1 MTYRA
6 RNIVLAVALAVVAA
20 LLTGFYV
27 TNYKR
32 TVQHGE
38 HHVTVL
44 VAAKDIPAGTS
55 GADLH
60 SRHFLKSVSV
70 PRRDVVPGS
79 ISEPDQVDSLVAVQT
94 TYAGE
99 QVSTRRFSSPSNSGI
114 KAQLK
119 GPLRAFQFS
128 GNSDQVLAGTL
139 KKGDHV
145 DVLATVKLADDGS
158 TFARIVL
165 RDLLVLR
172 GPDAPSKAESR
183 LQGNSQQFP
192 VMLAVSDTQIQKL
205 WFVTNVAEG
214 KDDGWSLALRPA
226 VNESD
231 SPEILEW
238 YRTVLLEGLNRYQL
252 RRAATGGLK

>member
-32 TVQHGE
+32 SVQRGE

-44 VAAKDIPAGTS
+44 VAAKDIPSGTAGE
-55 GADLH
+55 DLQ
-60 SRHFLKSVSV
+60 SRHFLKAVSV
-70 PRRDVVPGS
+70 PRRDVVPGA
-79 ISEPDQVDSLVAVQT
+79 ISDPDDVDNKVATQQ

-119 GPLRAFQFS
+119 GPLRAIQVS
-128 GNSDQVLAGTL
+128 GTPNQLLAGTL
-139 KKGDHV
+139 KDGDHV
-145 DVLATVKLADDGS
+145 DLLATVKLEDEGS
-158 TFARIVL
+158 TFSRIVL
-165 RDLLVLR
+165 RDLLVLKA
-172 GPDAPSKAESR
+172 PEAPSTAESR
-183 LQGNSQQFP
+183 LQGNSQAFP
-192 VMLAVSDTQIQKL
+192 VMLAVADTQIQKL
-205 WFVTNVAEG
+205 WFVVNVADG
-214 KDDGWSLALRPA
+214 KASGWALALRPS

-231 SPEILEW
+231 SPEVIDW
-238 YRTVLLEGLNRYQL
+238 YRTVLLEGLNRYQI
-252 RRAATGGLK
+252 RRAETGGLK

>member
-44 VAAKDIPAGTS
+44 VASKDIPAGTA
-55 GADLH
+55 GADLQA
-60 SRHFLKSVSV
+60 RHFLSSVSV
-70 PRRDVVPGS
+70 PRRNVVPGA
-79 ISEPDQVDSLVAVQT
+79 ISSPSQVDKLVATQA

-99 QVSTRRFSSPSNSGI
+99 QVSTRRFSSPSNSGV

-119 GPLRAFQFS
+119 GPLRAVQVS
-128 GNSDQVLAGTL
+128 GSADQVLAGTL
-139 KKGDHV
+139 RNGDHV
-145 DVLATVKLADDGS
+145 DMVANVPSGDAGAHFD
-158 TFARIVL
+158 RVVL
-165 RDLLVLR
+165 RDVQVLR
-172 GPDAPSKAESR
+172 APAAPSKAESK
-183 LQGNSQQFP
+183 LQGNSEQFP
-192 VMLAVSDTQIQKL
+192 VMVAVSDTQVQKL
-205 WFVTNVAEG
+205 WFVVNQSDG
-214 KDDGWSLALRPA
+214 KVGGWSFALRPA

-231 SPEILEW
+231 SPEALEW
-238 YRTVLLEGLNRYQL
+238 YRTVILDGLNRYQL
-252 RRAATGGLK
+252 RRAANGGLR